1 MGLLRLL
8 TAGKSLVGLKDPEA
22 RYRMTDPRALPKF
35 GSEKNPFN
43 RPRKS
48 GAAENPAAVIA
59 RVQREAPKP
68 AGLCETQRGDETSG
82 LVPSGS
88 LRKNSTLRLPEAR
101 PAAAA
106 SAAVKVTEPRQRSRA
121 GGQFG
126 SFVKKLRPL
135 LSFQGLK
142 KRSAA
147 PIDARPVQGEL
158 SLDKVKVLRNDLS
171 DTDFVIVRKK
181 AQPATE
187 PGFAFAEKSESRSST
202 PAQNAMVNI

>member
-22 RYRMTDPRALPKF
+22 RYRMTDSRALPKF

-48 GAAENPAAVIA
+48 DPAENPPASIA
-59 RVQREAPKP
+59 PVQQEAPKP
-68 AGLCETQRGDETSG
+68 AGLCETQRGDVTNG

-101 PAAAA
+101 
-106 SAAVKVTEPRQRSRA
+106 SAAVPAAEVKAAEQRQGSRA
-121 GGQFG
+121 AGQLG
-126 SFVKKLRPL
+126 SFVKKLKPL
-135 LSFQGLK
+135 LSFQALK
-142 KRSAA
+142 KRAAA
-147 PIDARPVQGEL
+147 PTEARPVQGEL

-187 PGFAFAEKSESRSST
+187 PGFAFAEQSDTRSAT
-202 PAQNAMVNI
+202 PAQHTTVSI

>member
-43 RPRKS
+43 RPWKS
-48 GAAENPAAVIA
+48 GPAQNPAAGIA
-59 RVQREAPKP
+59 AVQQEAPKP
-68 AGLCETQRGDETSG
+68 AGLSETQRGDETSG

-101 PAAAA
+101 TAAAPAARLKAA
-106 SAAVKVTEPRQRSRA
+106 EPRQGSRA
-121 GGQFG
+121 AGPIG
-126 SFVKKLRPL
+126 SFVSKLKPL
-135 LSFQGLK
+135 LNFQALK
-142 KRSAA
+142 KRTAA
-147 PIDARPVQGEL
+147 PTEPRPVQGEL

-187 PGFAFAEKSESRSST
+187 SGFAFAEKSETRSAT
-202 PAQNAMVNI
+202 PAQQTMVSI